1 MDRVNARAQFPF
13 LIYSVPWVTRTR
25 VPVTTLHQR
34 VVRFWPNIYDYIRG
48 EEIRG
53 EEIRS
58 EEIRGKEIRVGQT
71 RHLERWRELDG
82 KAPS

>member
-13 LIYSVPWVTRTR
+13 LIYSVPWLTRTR

-34 VVRFWPNIYDYIRG
+34 FVRFWPNMARG

-53 EEIRS
+53 EEIRGEKIR
-58 EEIRGKEIRVGQT
+58 EEEIRVGQT
-71 RHLERWRELDG
+71 RHLEIWRELADG

>member
-13 LIYSVPWVTRTR
+13 LIYSVPWLTRTR

-34 VVRFWPNIYDYIRG
+34 VVRFWPNIYGYIRG

-53 EEIRS
+53 EEIRG
-58 EEIRGKEIRVGQT
+58 EEIRGGQT
-71 RHLERWRELDG
+71 RHLEIWRELADG